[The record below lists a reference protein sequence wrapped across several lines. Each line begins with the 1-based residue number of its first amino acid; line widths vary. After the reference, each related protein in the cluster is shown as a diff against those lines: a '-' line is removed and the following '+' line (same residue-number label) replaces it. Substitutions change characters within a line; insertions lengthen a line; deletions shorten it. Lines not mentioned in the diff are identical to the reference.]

1 MRSFPFR
8 SYIRLGVC
16 LFITNLSLG
25 QEQVFIATTL
35 EAYLQQAQRAN
46 PSLKAFEA
54 HYDAATQRIPQ
65 VSALPDPTFQIT
77 HFVESIQTRTGPQ
90 DNAFVLS
97 QRIPWF
103 GKLGSRED
111 AASAEAEALWFA
123 YQNQQLMLARTVS
136 LMYYEYGYTGHAIN
150 LTRENLA
157 LLEKLE
163 PITEEK
169 IKAGGDLNTLLRLK
183 VEMGK
188 VSDQL
193 QSLEQKRIA
202 QSAQLDQLLALS
214 SADVLPWPSWEA
226 PLIEALDARS
236 LAIAIETN
244 NPALEMLQ
252 RKIASA
258 EARKEIAR
266 LESYPD
272 ITLGLNYIQVGDPV
286 VNPTTPDA
294 GQDPWGFTVAVNI
307 PIWFNKYDAS
317 RAEAL
322 ASKRATENEYQN
334 RLNELRSELS
344 TSIARLNDANRR
356 LKLYGEE
363 LLGLAQQAAE
373 ITRSSYESG
382 RTGILEVID
391 SERTLLELQTLYWR
405 AAADAWQ
412 QRIAIQTLANQPL
425 LGTFKTTSE
434 K

>member
-244 NPALEMLQ
+244 NPELEMLQ

-344 TSIARLNDANRR
+344 TSIARLNDASRR